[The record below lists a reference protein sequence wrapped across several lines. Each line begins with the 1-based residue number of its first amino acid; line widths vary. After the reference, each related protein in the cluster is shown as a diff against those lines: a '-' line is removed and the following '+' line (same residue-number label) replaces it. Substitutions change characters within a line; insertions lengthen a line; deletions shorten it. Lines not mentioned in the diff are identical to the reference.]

1 MLPQEFPT
9 TPTSPRPR
17 LLIVDDSPVA
27 LAFLEAIFKGAYFE
41 VETAGHGVEG
51 LDKALRLEPDLIVT
65 DGLMPDVDG
74 FELIRRV
81 KSHESLAHIP
91 IVMLTSG
98 DFNDTEYTSRV
109 PQPDAFVA
117 KSMQIEP
124 LMNQVKALLAER
136 SKRP

>member
-1 MLPQEFPT
+1 M
-9 TPTSPRPR
+9 SPARPR

-41 VETAGHGVEG
+41 VDTAGTGQEG
-51 LDKALRLEPDLIVT
+51 IDKAIRSEPDLVVT

-74 FELIRRV
+74 FELIRRL
-81 KSHESLAHIP
+81 KNHESTADIP
-91 IVMLTSG
+91 VVMLTSG
-98 DFNDTEYTSRV
+98 DFRDSEYTSRV

-124 LMNQVKALLAER
+124 LMDQVKALLAER
-136 SKRP
+136 PKRS